1 MEAVWTRFQPIS
13 FAVDKVLASGA
24 IGDIVA
30 VRTELSV
37 HWKGDDSHRM
47 VNPDLA
53 GGALLDLGP
62 YAWVW
67 LALPLLQ
74 RAPTDGVSPLPK
86 LKVAGSIIP
95 YPSTGVDAVTTAV
108 VQFPQADGRVVHGTM
123 STSLSVPSNP
133 SVVTITGT
141 KGFIAIAGPTYRP
154 TSFSF
159 TAWESEEAYD
169 DFGLDKSKV
178 AKTGG
183 EDFTVRPGDIW
194 GFAWEADEVARCIRD
209 GKLQSARMPLRET
222 VLQMEVFD
230 EIRRQNG
237 LVYPEALETL
247 ELSN

>member
-13 FAVDKVLASGA
+13 FAVDKVLASGV
-24 IGDIVA
+24 IGDLVA
-30 VRTELSV
+30 VRTELST
-37 HWKGDDSHRM
+37 HWKGPDSHRM

-86 LKVAGSIIP
+86 LRVAGSIIP

-108 VQFPQADGRVVHGTM
+108 VQFPQADGRIVHGTM

-133 SVVTITGT
+133 NVATLTGT
-141 KGFIAIAGPTYRP
+141 KGFLNIAGPTYRP
-154 TSFSF
+154 TSFSYSG
-159 TAWESEEAYD
+159 WESEEAYD
-169 DFGLDKSKV
+169 DFGLDKSKIV
-178 AKTGG
+178 KTGG
-183 EDFTVRPGDIW
+183 EDFSVRPGDIW
-194 GFAWEADEVARCIRD
+194 GFAWEADEVARCVRD
-209 GKLQSARMPLRET
+209 GKKQSARMPLRET

-247 ELSN
+247 ELAK